1 MATYREKISTIA
13 IQQETTE
20 GTAISSALTAT
31 VKVMNLEFSPEIMQ
45 TPHDAVAD
53 LFGTFPSIPGMKK
66 ATTSFD
72 VYPIG
77 ASTLVALGGS
87 GCEVAT
93 LLQACGGFQTLTGS
107 TSARYDFPETTTTTL
122 KTLTIRPYFDGKYFI
137 TRGNRGNIRIS
148 GKTGAPIL
156 FSFSFLG
163 AFDHEEVDDTMQATS
178 YSTVT
183 PAPLLSASA
192 AIGGTSLT
200 IRSFEINID
209 NGLHLKESIN
219 NADGYVSTVITNPV
233 ITGSIV
239 FEPEAVG
246 TFNPNSFDR
255 VEDGTA
261 NAFTVLSGSGTTA
274 NKLTISSPS
283 GTVQM
288 TGVRP
293 VKDNGL
299 LLYAANL
306 QFNRSSGDDALR
318 LLWSA

>member
-1 MATYREKISTIA
+1 
-13 IQQETTE
+13 
-20 GTAISSALTAT
+20 
-31 VKVMNLEFSPEIMQ
+31 
-45 TPHDAVAD
+45 
-53 LFGTFPSIPGMKK
+53 MKK

-77 ASTLVALGGS
+77 AASLANLGSVGS
-87 GCEVAT
+87 EVGT
-93 LLQACGGFQTLTGS
+93 LLQACGGLQTLSAS

-122 KTLTIRPYFDGKYFI
+122 KTVTLRTHVDGKYFAS
-137 TRGNRGNIRIS
+137 RGNRGNLRIS

-156 FSFSFLG
+156 FSFAFQG
-163 AFDHEEVDDTMQATS
+163 AFDHEEVDSAVPSTA
-178 YSTVT
+178 YLTVT

-192 AIGGTSLT
+192 AVGGTSLT

-219 NADGYVSTVITNPV
+219 NADGYVSAVITNPV

-239 FEPEAVG
+239 FEPEVVG
-246 TFNPNSFDR
+246 TFDAFSR
-255 VEDGTA
+255 VEDATA
-261 NAFTVLSGSGTTA
+261 SAFTLLSGAGTTA
-274 NKLTISSPS
+274 NKLTISSPN
-283 GTVQM
+283 GTVQLA
-288 TGVRP
+288 GVRP

-299 LLYAANL
+299 LLYTANL